1 MNPDITITI
10 DNKVARLS
18 EESYRAL
25 VEQHGIEYVITLTKA
40 GDALL
45 LCPLDKWDNV
55 IDMLNQLDGTGEDE
69 RKVKMQMIGHA
80 HDVVIKD
87 DKVLEIPEY
96 LLEAVRA
103 DGRLT
108 CQYVDGCSKCM

>member
-10 DNKVARLS
+10 DNKIARLS
-18 EESYRAL
+18 EDSYESL
-25 VEQHGIEYVITLTKA
+25 VRQNGNEYVITLTKA

-45 LCPLDKWDNV
+45 LCPLDEWDKV
-55 IDMLNQLDGTGEDE
+55 IDMLNHLDLTVGDE

-80 HDVVIKD
+80 HDVVLKD

-103 DGRLT
+103 DGRLA
-108 CQYVDGCSKCM
+108 CQYVDGCYKCR